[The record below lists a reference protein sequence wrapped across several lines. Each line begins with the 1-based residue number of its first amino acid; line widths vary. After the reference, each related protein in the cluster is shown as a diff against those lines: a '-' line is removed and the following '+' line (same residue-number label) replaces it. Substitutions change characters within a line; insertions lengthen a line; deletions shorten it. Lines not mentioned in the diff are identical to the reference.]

1 VVAVYLP
8 SGRGSDAAQVAATVL
23 ARSPLRKP

>member
-1 VVAVYLP
+1 LP